1 MSTDQ
6 LQNKMTTMS
15 EKTENLEA
23 PLELTG
29 FQRDLLVVIA
39 RLDEQRPHGKE
50 IKHELSDDY
59 ADEINSG
66 RLYQNLRELISQ
78 ELVVTRPIDGRTK
91 AYYLSDRGH
100 EWLEIYQEW
109 VGNCLPL
116 QRNPIMRI

>member
-50 IKHELSDDY
+50 IKHELSNDY

-100 EWLEIYQEW
+100 EWLKIYQEW
-109 VGNCLPL
+109 VSNCLPL